1 MTQKEIVAI
10 VRLLTDLIKADT
22 VIDIREIELFEEIC
36 KEFNIDVEIATVEAQ
51 NVSLADAVKDLDE
64 LTKSEREVLVKK
76 MESLTIAD
84 GKCEPEEALLLLALR
99 GVIQGNGEGYLDSCA
114 AVTNNIAPFTV
125 FYVES
130 DYDKETNDAIIT
142 NYRTIENEFRL
153 AGFDFVYIP
162 HKSSQFSSIEKHKLM
177 SIICH
182 IAPTVA
188 SADAQM
194 IYDKICTLD
203 TENFCRSLLYN
214 KLGLSSLYDTEP
226 SLLVKIG
233 SSRVSLKLVHN
244 YFKFMISGN
253 VLDDVRYFV
262 DSYKSIAKDE
272 KIIVRQVE
280 PHCSHFE
287 YSGFNK
293 SIFDLLA
300 FPGKAFESRILIDT
314 ARHRIFFEDIN
325 AELEL
330 TAYER
335 SLYTFLL
342 YASVM
347 GKVVRRNETSEVR
360 KSRLDA
366 AFNKI
371 YNMVGKWENDE
382 VKTYK
387 SPNIASS
394 LSRIRKRINSLELLE
409 NKKLYLPESADD
421 VLSLK
426 VDPEKVYV
434 LDSMTGKKMLMR
446 DSDVWCKL

>member
-1 MTQKEIVAI
+1 MTQKEKVAI

-203 TENFCRSLLYN
+203 TEVFCRSLLYN

>member
-1 MTQKEIVAI
+1 MKQKEKSAI
-10 VRLLTDLIKADT
+10 VRLLSDLIKADT
-22 VIDIREIELFEEIC
+22 VIDTREIDLFEKIC
-36 KEFNIDVEIATVEAQ
+36 SRYNIDVPETLVEAQ
-51 NVSLADAVKDLDE
+51 K
-64 LTKSEREVLVKK
+64 LTLSEALSALEALSASERRTLV
-76 MESLTIAD
+76 EDLENIAIAD

-99 GVIQGNGEGYLDSCA
+99 QILSGEGGDTIDCGCD
-114 AVTNNIAPFTV
+114 VPDNIAPFTV

-130 DYDKETNDAIIT
+130 EYDEDTNNAIKA

-325 AELEL
+325 AELE
-330 TAYER
+330 
-335 SLYTFLL
+335 
-342 YASVM
+342 
-347 GKVVRRNETSEVR
+347 
-360 KSRLDA
+360 
-366 AFNKI
+366 
-371 YNMVGKWENDE
+371 
-382 VKTYK
+382 
-387 SPNIASS
+387 
-394 LSRIRKRINSLELLE
+394 
-409 NKKLYLPESADD
+409 
-421 VLSLK
+421 
-426 VDPEKVYV
+426 
-434 LDSMTGKKMLMR
+434 
-446 DSDVWCKL
+446 

>member
-1 MTQKEIVAI
+1 MTQKEKVAI